1 MGDSELPRAAPSQRS
16 PAPPLSFSVY
26 SVPKNHTSYR
36 ARNAHTRCRTL
47 CYYCIHLN
55 LALLCMVTLCLAKLA
70 SRRAERSRLMLPLR
84 QSRRPSSRALRS
96 ARTQHLLRTG
106 PCASTVQCTVQH
118 VRSGQSRAEQS
129 MAGERV
135 DAVMSVQVGCCMALC
150 AAACCL
156 DQEAVGR
163 STQGSVIHRAAAAAT
178 GPC

>member
-106 PCASTVQCTVQH
+106 PGASTVQCTVQH
-118 VRSGQSRAEQS
+118 VRSGQSRAEHGRR
-129 MAGERV
+129 AGGCGQVSSGRV
-135 DAVMSVQVGCCMALC
+135 LHGIVRCRLLPRSGGSRSVNTGQCHSSCCC
-150 AAACCL
+150 
-156 DQEAVGR
+156 
-163 STQGSVIHRAAAAAT
+163 
-178 GPC
+178 